1 MVSQQFTIDP
11 KPNTEDI
18 TMFRVAHDDFHQLVS
33 PDAKLE
39 PIATG
44 FGFTEGPIWHPTEH
58 YLMFS
63 DIVKSVQH
71 RWTEKEG
78 CTVFRT
84 PSNQANGNAFD
95 KNGVIVTCE
104 HASSQ
109 VVRLEHDQKLIVP
122 IATEF
127 EGKGLN
133 SPNDI
138 VADQDNRL
146 WFTDPTFGRT
156 REELGVIR
164 DIELEHRGVYCLHTD
179 GTLVQVANN
188 FQQPNG
194 LCFSLDG
201 SQLFVNDT
209 PASHIKVF
217 DVNKAD
223 ATLSNERV
231 WATISGEGVGG
242 PDGMK
247 LSNHGHLLCNGPGG
261 VHVLNANAE
270 LLGVILIPE
279 KSTNFTFGGPDHN
292 ELFITAST
300 SVYRIPLLL
309 DGPAWF

>member
-1 MVSQQFTIDP
+1 
-11 KPNTEDI
+11 
-18 TMFRVAHDDFHQLVS
+18 MFRVAHDDFHQLVS